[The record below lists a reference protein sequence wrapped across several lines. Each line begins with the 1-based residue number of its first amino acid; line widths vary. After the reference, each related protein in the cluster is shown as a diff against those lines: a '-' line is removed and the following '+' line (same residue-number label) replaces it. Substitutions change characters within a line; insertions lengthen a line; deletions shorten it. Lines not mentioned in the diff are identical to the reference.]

1 MRSLLLI
8 LAALPLASFALIINR
23 NNGGPE
29 DPCNNNGTTSNQYR
43 LQRRHKGKTFFKYA
57 GPRLFSFPP
66 RAELFGQRMGF
77 LHGSRPHTRK
87 RGLPDKEQLWRSGV
101 RG

>member
-1 MRSLLLI
+1 MRSLLLV
-8 LAALPLASFALIINR
+8 LAVLPLASFALIINR

-29 DPCNNNGTTSNQYR
+29 DPCNNNGTTSNKYR
-43 LQRRHKGKTFFKYA
+43 LQRRHKGSTFFKYGEA
-57 GPRLFSFPP
+57 RLFFSSL

-77 LHGSRPHTRK
+77 LHRPRPHTRK
-87 RGLPDKEQLWRSGV
+87 RGLPDKGEFSRSGV